1 MFLFRLAF
9 WLSVILVLLP
19 ADEQQQARL
28 YGAATSAFERA
39 TTFCDRNAETCATA
53 SEAWSSL
60 RKKAEFGYRLARDL
74 ANKRQG
80 TDEASTPPPP
90 GAASKVDS
98 RGTLSPMDMQPAWRG
113 PGPRTGA

>member
-1 MFLFRLAF
+1 MFLFRLVF
-9 WLSVILVLLP
+9 WAAVVVLLLP
-19 ADEQQQARL
+19 SDEQQQARL

-74 ANKRQG
+74 ANRRQG
-80 TDEASTPPPP
+80 VDEASAAPPS
-90 GAASKVDS
+90 GIGKADY
-98 RGTLSPMDMQPAWRG
+98 RGNLSPMDLQPAWRG
-113 PGPRTGA
+113 PGARTGA